1 MLGNWR
7 ILPKPHEHHPDAA
20 VGWHGLFTQHQ
31 AAALMQTVGVA
42 AVSALVANGI
52 QRSAARAQ
60 CKAVG
65 SENERQTAVKMERW
79 MENYDSEQDSQLEAL
94 RNAKQIARYGLEGVN
109 AEIQRAL
116 EAIKKERSGLVDKK
130 AAGA

>member
-65 SENERQTAVKMERW
+65 SENERQTAMKMERW
-79 MENYDSEQDSQLEAL
+79 MQNYDAEQGRQLEAL
-94 RNAKQIARYGLEGVN
+94 RNAKQIASDQLEGVN
-109 AEIQRAL
+109 AEIQKVR
-116 EAIKKERSGLVDKK
+116 EAIRAQGSGLVDN
-130 AAGA
+130 